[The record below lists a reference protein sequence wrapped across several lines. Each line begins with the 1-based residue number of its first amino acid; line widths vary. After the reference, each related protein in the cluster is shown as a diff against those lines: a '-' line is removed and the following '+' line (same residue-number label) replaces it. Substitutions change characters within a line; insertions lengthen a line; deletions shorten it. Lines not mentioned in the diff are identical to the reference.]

1 MPSETTTTTSAS
13 TTSSSSETLSAEI
26 YKHLTETSALDELH
40 AELLFSL
47 QRAGWTERIQSLT
60 LDLLRAGRC
69 SQFDELV
76 DVVVALASG
85 EAHPT
90 VPEADSSSAT
100 TTTTTNGHGGTTN
113 GTAAVVVGGGP
124 EPLFNN
130 LDVRIPKDVVDQGVK
145 ALKDSIRPIATI
157 EGDEDTTATA
167 AETDSNKAAEPKSE
181 KKPSKASTKDSS
193 RLKTAAADA
202 SPSKN
207 AASKDK
213 KAKSGGK

>member
-1 MPSETTTTTSAS
+1 MPSETTTATTTTSS
-13 TTSSSSETLSAEI
+13 SSSSSETLEAEI

-76 DVVVALASG
+76 DVVVALAAG

-90 VPEADSSSAT
+90 VPEADSDSSNS

-113 GTAAVVVGGGP
+113 GVGSS

-157 EGDEDTTATA
+157 EGDEDTSSA
-167 AETDSNKAAEPKSE
+167 AEADAPSSHNTSKSD
-181 KKPSKASTKDSS
+181 KKPNKTSTKDS
-193 RLKTAAADA
+193 RLKTAADA

-207 AASKDK
+207 AAANK